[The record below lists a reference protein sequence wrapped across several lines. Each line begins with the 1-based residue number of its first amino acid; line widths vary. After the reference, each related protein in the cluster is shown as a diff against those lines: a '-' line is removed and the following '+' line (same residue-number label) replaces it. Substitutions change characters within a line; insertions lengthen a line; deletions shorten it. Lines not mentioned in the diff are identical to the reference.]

1 MRNGSFQHFALTYS
15 DVTLFVNA
23 ILYRGCNTAAHIFL
37 SVASL
42 AAKAPC
48 TSVKR
53 VDVFFVK
60 TTLFSSYSYFY
71 YEIEKKRKRY
81 PSKRTRGRRK
91 RRRKVVSAYPFA
103 LANVGTHER
112 LLYFSRYRESRGSKE
127 ARRVEESP
135 GSVEPAKEHQNV
147 IAIERSPSPPME
159 RHYFSLEIGRVSA
172 FSRGP
177 RGPGHVPW
185 TLPRKPQ

>member
-42 AAKAPC
+42 AAK
-48 TSVKR
+48 
-53 VDVFFVK
+53 
-60 TTLFSSYSYFY
+60 
-71 YEIEKKRKRY
+71 
-81 PSKRTRGRRK
+81 RTRGRRK
-91 RRRKVVSAYPFA
+91 KRRKVVSAYPLA

>member
-23 ILYRGCNTAAHIFL
+23 VLYRGCDTGARIFL
-37 SVASL
+37 SVTSL
-42 AAKAPC
+42 AAKVIWVVA
-48 TSVKR
+48 
-53 VDVFFVK
+53 
-60 TTLFSSYSYFY
+60 
-71 YEIEKKRKRY
+71 
-81 PSKRTRGRRK
+81 KRTRGRRK
-91 RRRKVVSAYPFA
+91 GRRKVVSAYPFA

-112 LLYFSRYRESRGSKE
+112 LLYFNRYRESRGSKE

-185 TLPRKPQ
+185 TLPRKP